1 MTTPSDLNIYQLIDT
16 KMVGSLRVFIPTR
29 IFTNWSLSV
38 FLVVAGYFSPT
49 KARSQN
55 PVISLTP
62 TWEKMR
68 LS

>member
-16 KMVGSLRVFIPTR
+16 QNGSLRVFIPTR
-29 IFTNWSLSV
+29 TFINWSLSA
-38 FLVVAGYFSPT
+38 FSVVAGYFSPT

>member
-16 KMVGSLRVFIPTR
+16 QTVGSLRVFIPTR
-29 IFTNWSLSV
+29 TFTNWSLNV
-38 FLVVAGYFSPT
+38 FSAVAGYFSPT

>member
-16 KMVGSLRVFIPTR
+16 QNGRVTPR
-29 IFTNWSLSV
+29 IYTDPDIYQLELDV
-38 FLVVAGYFSPT
+38 FSVVAGYFSPT

>member
-38 FLVVAGYFSPT
+38 FSVVAGYFSPT